1 MFEKA
6 TRLKLR
12 FKIAAGL
19 ISTEDLWTLKLET
32 LNTLAKDLNKTL
44 KTSSEEDFI
53 KSRSKVTDEQK
64 VDELRF
70 EIVKHVINI
79 RLEELEAAENA
90 KEVRIRNA
98 KINEIIARKQDQAL
112 ENLSVEEL
120 KALVK

>member
-6 TRLKLR
+6 SRLKLR

-32 LNTLAKDLNKTL
+32 LNTLAKELNKTI

-53 KSRSKVTDEQK
+53 KSRTGVSDQQK

-70 EIVKHVINI
+70 EIVKHVINV
-79 RLEELEAAENA
+79 RLEELDAAENA
-90 KEVRIRNA
+90 KATRIQNA
-98 KINEIIARKQDQAL
+98 KINEIIAKKQDAAL
-112 ENLSVEEL
+112 ENMSVEEL
-120 KALVK
+120 KALIK